1 MEPDKKVHEFSVT
14 SQIVQNVLAEAEK
27 RKAKK
32 VTAVYLVIGKLTF
45 LGLEQ
50 VRFAYEVLTKD
61 TIMEGSKLIIEEQE
75 GFVKCNNCGYEGGFK
90 YEDDPLYHVPV
101 PTLKCPKCGNVVHIV
116 AGKEC
121 TIKSIKMMI

>member
-1 MEPDKKVHEFSVT
+1 MHEFSVT

-27 RKAKK
+27 RGAKK
-32 VTAVYLVIGKLTF
+32 VTEVHLTIGKLTF

-61 TIMEGSKLIIEEQE
+61 TIMEGSKLVIDEQE
-75 GFVKCNNCGYEGGFK
+75 GTVKCSNCNYEGGFK

-101 PTLKCPKCGNVVHIV
+101 PTLKCPKCSSTVNIT

-121 TIKSIKMMI
+121 TIRNIKMMI

>member
-1 MEPDKKVHEFSVT
+1 VHEFSVT

-32 VTAVYLVIGKLTF
+32 VTQVHLIIGKLTF

-50 VRFAYEVLTKD
+50 VRFAYDALTKG
-61 TIMEGSKLIIEEQE
+61 TILEDSKLIIEEQE
-75 GFVKCNNCGYEGGFK
+75 GTVKCNHCGYEGSFK
-90 YEDDPLYHVPV
+90 YEDDPMYHVPV
-101 PTLKCPKCGNVVHIV
+101 PTLKCPQCDNLVNIA

-121 TIKSIKMMI
+121 TIKSIKMMV

>member
-1 MEPDKKVHEFSVT
+1 MHEFSVT

-32 VTAVYLVIGKLTF
+32 VTAVYLVVGKLTF

-50 VRFAYEVLTKD
+50 VQFAYEVLTKD
-61 TIMEGSKLIIEEQE
+61 TIMEGSKLIIDEQE
-75 GFVKCNNCGYEGGFK
+75 GVVKCGQCGYEGGFK
-90 YEDDPLYHVPV
+90 YEDDALYHVLV
-101 PTLKCPKCGNVVHIV
+101 PTLKCPQCGNVVNIV

>member
-1 MEPDKKVHEFSVT
+1 VT
-14 SQIVQNVLAEAEK
+14 SQVVRSVLGEAEK

-32 VTAVYLVIGKLTF
+32 VTEVHLVVGKLTF

-50 VRFAYEVLTKD
+50 VRFAFEALTKG

-75 GFVKCNNCGYEGGFK
+75 GVVECNHCGYEGGFK
-90 YEDDPLYHVPV
+90 YEDDPMYHVPV
-101 PTLKCPKCGNVVHIV
+101 PTLKCPQCSNVVKIV

-121 TIKSIKMMI
+121 TIKSIKMMV